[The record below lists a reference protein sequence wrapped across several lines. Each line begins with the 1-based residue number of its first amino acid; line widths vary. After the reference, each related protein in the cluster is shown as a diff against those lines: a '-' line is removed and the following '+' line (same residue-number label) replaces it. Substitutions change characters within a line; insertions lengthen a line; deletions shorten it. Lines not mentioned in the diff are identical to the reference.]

1 MRPLLSAAQS
11 LELDA
16 FTRKMFEF
24 SSDHLMEI
32 ASIRLWEKLKR
43 EVIQNKIFQSTA
55 ADSGIFKKEVSI
67 AALCGKGDNAGDA
80 LAILRHAKLDG
91 FQKLTAFIPA
101 PDTLK
106 EGAQMNLR
114 RAERCGIDIF
124 RTDDADEAT
133 ILARLS
139 NHTIVLDAILGTGV
153 RGPARGEAA
162 RMLQIMEN
170 MQKIRA
176 TPQAGEIPYV
186 VAIDIP
192 SGLGDDWRPDY
203 PVAHADTTLCI
214 EPMKEALYMPA
225 ARPFSGDILPVEDIF
240 PLWVEAASKGVRLLE
255 DDDVWDYLPPISR
268 WAHKMQRGK
277 IAILAGGT
285 AGAGAALHCVR
296 GAAAAGAGY
305 IALYCDEPL
314 YSSYL
319 SSVGDTAIVRVLSRE
334 TLSPED
340 WDAIVVG
347 PGWGVD
353 TGREEILER
362 LLQSNTALV
371 LDADAVR
378 LFARIAGRHSG
389 TPRFYSAPVI
399 LTPHPGEFR
408 ELLVALDEDK
418 RAVANVSETVEQLT
432 AFAEKFGSIVAL
444 RASTTHIAFPDGSC
458 AIYDGSASGLGI
470 AGSGDVLS
478 GLAGGLLSRWIAFSR
493 EKELASLPVNTPLWQ
508 SNLEKAIIGAVL
520 VHGATGRRLSREKGW
535 FTPGELAQACIC
547 ITCHHNENE

>member
-1 MRPLLSAAQS
+1 MRPLLSATQS

-32 ASIRLWEKLKR
+32 ASMRLWERLKR
-43 EVIQNKIFQSTA
+43 EVIQNGILQSTT
-55 ADSGIFKKEVSI
+55 ADSRIFKKEISI

-80 LAILRHAKLDG
+80 LAMLRHAKLDG

-124 RTDDADEAT
+124 RTDNTDEAT
-133 ILARLS
+133 ILAKLS

-153 RGPARGEAA
+153 RGPARGGAA
-162 RMLQIMEN
+162 RMLQILKSMQEN
-170 MQKIRA
+170 RA
-176 TPQAGEIPYV
+176 PRAEKTPYI

-192 SGLGDDWRPDY
+192 SGLGDDWRPGY

-214 EPMKEALYMPA
+214 EPMKEALYIPA
-225 ARPFSGDILPVEDIF
+225 ARPFSGDILPVEDVF
-240 PLWVEAASKGVRLLE
+240 PLWVEAASKGVKLLE
-255 DDDVWDYLPPISR
+255 DDDVWDYLPPISQ

-277 IAILAGGT
+277 IAILAGS
-285 AGAGAALHCVR
+285 ASGAGAALHCVR

-319 SSVGDTAIVRVLSRE
+319 SAVGDTAIVRLLSE
-334 TLSPED
+334 KTLSPED

-353 TGREEILER
+353 TTREEILER
-362 LLQSNTALV
+362 LLQSNTALI
-371 LDADAVR
+371 LDADAIR
-378 LFARIAGRHSG
+378 LFARIAGRHSD
-389 TPRFYSAPVI
+389 TLRFYSAPVI

-408 ELLVALDEDK
+408 ELITAQRKEKQPEAD
-418 RAVANVSETVEQLT
+418 VSEAVEQLT
-432 AFAEKFGSIVAL
+432 AFAKKFGSIVAL
-444 RASTTHIAFPDGSC
+444 RASTTHVAFTDGSC

-493 EKELASLPVNTPLWQ
+493 EKELTSLPVDTALWQ

-520 VHGATGRRLSREKGW
+520 VHGAAGRRLSREKGW
-535 FTPGELAQACIC
+535 FTPGELAQACIR
-547 ITCHHNENE
+547 ITSHHNETK